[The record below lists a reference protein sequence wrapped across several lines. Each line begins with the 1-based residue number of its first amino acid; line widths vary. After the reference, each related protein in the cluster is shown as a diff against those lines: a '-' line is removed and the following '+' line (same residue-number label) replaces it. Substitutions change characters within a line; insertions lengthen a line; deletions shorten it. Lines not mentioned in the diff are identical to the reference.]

1 MRANRGFD
9 GEVPGEGWTKQELMD
24 SGEVSAKA
32 FDRLRKAARVRG
44 PSHGG
49 LSWIFS
55 PEDLVSLVRRAE
67 SGTFSENRGRTARAW
82 RLLLRERGM
91 EMSE

>member
-1 MRANRGFD
+1 MRGNRAFD
-9 GEVPGEGWTKQELMD
+9 GEVPDDGWTKQELMD
-24 SGEVSAKA
+24 AGELSAKS

-55 PEDLVSLVRRAE
+55 PEDLTALVKRAE
-67 SGTFSENRGRTARAW
+67 SGEFSFSRTGTARAW
-82 RLLLRERGM
+82 RDLLKERGI
-91 EMSE
+91 EVA